1 VVPLP
6 AARTLVSLAT
16 YNERDNL
23 EALVNGV
30 RRHAPG
36 ADVLVTDDN
45 SPDGTGRLADE
56 LAATRPWLRVRHRPG
71 KLGLGSAMIGAM
83 QEAVARGYDLLVTM
97 DADGSH
103 APRHLPALLAGMR
116 DHDVMIGSRYVPGGA
131 VVDWPASRRWMS
143 RAINTLCRVLM
154 RLPAQD
160 CSGGYRCYRVGLL
173 RRARLDQMLSHGY
186 SFQEELLYRC
196 WRAGGRIGEVPIVFE
211 NRRAGS
217 SKLNYREVARSVSVL
232 VYLGA
237 RALFGLDR
245 AVPMGRSEQR
255 PARRAA

>member
-1 VVPLP
+1 VVPL

-23 EALVNGV
+23 EGLLQGV
-30 RRHAPG
+30 RLYAPA

-56 LAATRPWLRVRHRPG
+56 LAASRPWLRVRHRPG
-71 KLGLGSAMIGAM
+71 KLGLGSAMLQAM
-83 QEAVARGYDLLVTM
+83 REAMLRGYDFLVTM

-103 APRHLPALLAGMR
+103 APRYLPAILAGMR
-116 DHDVMIGSRYVPGGA
+116 DHDLMIGSRYVPGGG
-131 VVDWPASRRWMS
+131 VVDWPASRWWMS
-143 RAINTLCRVLM
+143 WGVNMLCRFLM
-154 RLPAQD
+154 RLPVKD
-160 CSGGYRCYRVGLL
+160 CSGGYRCYRVDLL
-173 RRARLDQMLSHGY
+173 REARLDRMLSHGY

-211 NRRAGS
+211 NRRVGA

-232 VYLGA
+232 LYLGG
-237 RALFGLDR
+237 RAFFGRDR
-245 AVPMGRSEQR
+245 ASPMGRLEEA
-255 PARRAA
+255 PPRRAA